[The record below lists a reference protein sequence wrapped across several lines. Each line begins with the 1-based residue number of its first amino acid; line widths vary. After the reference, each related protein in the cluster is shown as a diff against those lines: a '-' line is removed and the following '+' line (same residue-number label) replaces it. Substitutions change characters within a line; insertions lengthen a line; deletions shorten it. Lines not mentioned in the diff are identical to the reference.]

1 MNISIK
7 IILLF
12 FWTLA
17 SVTTPTY
24 ADSAGNNDPVKEL
37 ACGLSQD
44 ACDILGKLHLL
55 YGKCQRIRAICWSTD
70 SEKTED
76 DEAMNDLIEIY
87 QEIEKIY
94 ALELEKQEGRT

>member
-1 MNISIK
+1 MNTSIK

-12 FWTLA
+12 FWSLA
-17 SVTTPTY
+17 SVATPAH
-24 ADSAGNNDPVKEL
+24 ADSTENNDPVKEL

-44 ACDILGKLHLL
+44 ACDILGKLHIL

-70 SEKTED
+70 SDKTED
-76 DEAMNDLIEIY
+76 EATNDLIEIY

-94 ALELEKQEGRT
+94 ALEIEKQEGRT